1 MHQQLQDE
9 EHLHLLSQAVKSF
22 SIAITKLAS
31 IEGIEEHLSTYITT
45 PNLACQQQAEE
56 AFNYPLDWQ
65 PTGNDHLDKIF
76 RPMFISV
83 NAVSL
88 FCKVLSVTKLAGGL
102 LFFLPLPY
110 LVAVITLHYTTLH
123 YFWTIFHYFFLLFST
138 FGRSFHFFSLLYITW
153 DIILYSSLH
162 VCALW
167 WLGVI

>member
-1 MHQQLQDE
+1 MAYLVNLSDTPILDPEMHQQLQDE

-45 PNLACQQQAEE
+45 PNLARQWQAEE

-76 RPMFISV
+76 HPMFISV

-88 FCKVLSVTKLAGGL
+88 FHKVLLSSLE
-102 LFFLPLPY
+102 
-110 LVAVITLHYTTLH
+110 LVHENVPNQQVVP
-123 YFWTIFHYFFLLFST
+123 FS
-138 FGRSFHFFSLLYITW
+138 HFFGWTAWNMTTAAFFEPQVMTSHIAGLCYVLCLTALL
-153 DIILYSSLH
+153 
-162 VCALW
+162 
-167 WLGVI
+167 